1 MVDNTTEGGGLIMAR
16 HFVKRVMNYSEIN
29 DFLEKKA
36 KYLKN
41 VTPFYVSNS
50 TSGEFDNVVVHY
62 FYDD

>member
-1 MVDNTTEGGGLIMAR
+1 MAR

-29 DFLEKKA
+29 DFLEQKA

-41 VTPFYVSNS
+41 VTPFYVLNS
-50 TSGEFDNVVVHY
+50 TSGEFNNVVVHY

>member
-1 MVDNTTEGGGLIMAR
+1 MAR

-29 DFLEKKA
+29 DFLEQKA

-50 TSGEFDNVVVHY
+50 TSGEFDNVVVH
-62 FYDD
+62 